1 MKIIQLFN
9 RQVLMEIC
17 SYRIVDVLILLACI
31 LIDLTAAIDSIT
43 SSQFIKDSES
53 LTSPGSIFKLGF
65 FSPENS
71 TNRYAG
77 IWYNQLSVI
86 TPIWVANRNQP
97 LTDSSGIL
105 KVSEDGNLVVLNGLD
120 QVLWSSNVSNGVQN
134 SSAQL
139 NDEGNLILFDSNN
152 NSMWESFQ
160 QPCNILVKD
169 MRLTA
174 DEETG
179 KKTMLTSWKSPF
191 DPSTGSFSAG
201 IDPLGIPQ
209 FFVWNDNRPYWRSG
223 PWNGRNFIGIPT
235 MNSVYLYGFTL
246 ATDANG
252 VLSLSFTYADQS
264 LLRNVA
270 LSHEGELMENIL
282 VNGTN
287 SWDSDWKVP
296 ATECDVYGFCGVF
309 GVCNAQ
315 NTPICSCLKGFEPK
329 NADEWATRNW
339 TAGCVRRTPL
349 QCDRMKN
356 SSEVGKEDGFL
367 RLETMKVP
375 DFAQWSNSD
384 EQQCKEGCL
393 SNCTCVAYS
402 YYPDFGCMSWTVNLI
417 DLQTFSNG
425 GADIFIRLADAEL
438 VGNKRKIKT
447 IIGVTVSAGIIC
459 ILIVAYLL
467 WRCLAKHRGN
477 KKKSK
482 GMLLNE
488 RNHTTFTDAD
498 NINQV
503 KLQELPLF
511 TLQKLIT
518 ATDNFHTKNK
528 LGQGGFGPVYK
539 GEFPDGQEIA
549 VKRLSRASGQGFEE
563 FMNEVVVISKLQH
576 RNLVRL
582 FGCCVEG
589 EEKMLVYEYMSNKSL
604 DAFLFDPGRKQL
616 LDWRK
621 RFCIAQGICRGLLY
635 LHRDSRL
642 RIIHRDLKASNI
654 LLDQELNPKISD
666 FGMARIFG
674 GNEDQ
679 ANTKR
684 VVGTYGYMS
693 PEYAMEGRFSE
704 KSDVFSLGV
713 LLLEI
718 VSGRRN
724 TSFYENDEALS
735 LLGFAWKL
743 WIEGNAAALK
753 DRILNDPSNDAEILR
768 CINVGLLCVQEFAKD
783 RPTVSTVISML
794 NSEIVDLPSPKQPAF
809 SERQI
814 GLDSDSS
821 QNQKKCSANIVTITV
836 VDGR

>member
-1 MKIIQLFN
+1 MRIHGYIIIA
-9 RQVLMEIC
+9 VLSFHMGFVA
-17 SYRIVDVLILLACI
+17 S
-31 LIDLTAAIDSIT
+31 IDTIT
-43 SSQFIKDSES
+43 STQFIKDPES
-53 LTSPGSIFKLGF
+53 LISPSSIFKLGF

-71 TNRYAG
+71 SNRYVG
-77 IWYNQLSVI
+77 IWYNQISVI
-86 TPIWVANRNQP
+86 TPIWVANRNKP

-105 KVSEDGNLVVLNGLD
+105 KVSEDGDLIVLNGQD
-120 QVLWSSNVSNGVQN
+120 QILWSSSNVSTGAVGN
-134 SSAQL
+134 STAEL
-139 NDEGNLILFDSNN
+139 NDNGNLILLDFITRNTI
-152 NSMWESFQ
+152 WESFQ
-160 QPCNILVKD
+160 QPCNVLVED
-169 MRLTA
+169 MRLTS
-174 DEETG
+174 DKETG
-179 KKTMLTSWKSPF
+179 KKTLLTSWKSPS
-191 DPSTGSFSAG
+191 DPSVGSFSAG
-201 IDPLGIPQ
+201 IDPFGIPQ
-209 FFVWNDNRPYWRSG
+209 FFVWNGSSPYLRSG
-223 PWNGRNFIGIPT
+223 PWNGKTFIGVPD
-235 MNSVYLYGFTL
+235 MYSVYLSGFNVVP
-246 ATDANG
+246 DANG
-252 VLSLSFTYADQS
+252 VVSMSFNYVNQSVVRDYVLSY
-264 LLRNVA
+264 
-270 LSHEGELMENIL
+270 EGELMENIFL
-282 VNGTN
+282 NGKK
-287 SWDSDWKVP
+287 SIPDSDWKLP
-296 ATECDVYGFCGVF
+296 RTECDVYGLCGVF
-309 GVCNAQ
+309 GVCNPQ
-315 NTPICSCLKGFEPK
+315 NSPICSCLKGFEPK
-329 NADEWATRNW
+329 NTDEWDTGNW
-339 TAGCVRRTPL
+339 IGGCVRTTLL
-349 QCDRMKN
+349 QCDRLWN
-356 SSEVGKEDGFL
+356 DPEVGKGDGFL

-375 DFAQWSNSD
+375 DFAQWSTSD
-384 EQQCKEGCL
+384 EQHCKEACL
-393 SNCTCVAYS
+393 NNCSCVAYS
-402 YYPDFGCMSWTVNLI
+402 YYTGLGCMSWAVNLI
-417 DLQTFSNG
+417 DTQTFSMG
-425 GADIFIRLADAEL
+425 GADLFIRLAYEEL
-438 VGNKRKIKT
+438 IENKRKIKT

-467 WRCLAKHRGN
+467 WRWLAKHIGSM
-477 KKKSK
+477 KKSK
-482 GMLLNE
+482 NTLLNE
-488 RNHTTFTDAD
+488 TNHTTFSDAD

-503 KLQELPLF
+503 KLQELPVF
-511 TLQKLIT
+511 TLQKLVT

-576 RNLVRL
+576 RNLVRI

-604 DAFLFDPGRKQL
+604 DAFLFDPQRKRL
-616 LDWRK
+616 LDWGQ

-674 GNEDQ
+674 VNENQ
-679 ANTKR
+679 ANTQR

-724 TSFYENDEALS
+724 TSFYDNDEALS

-753 DRILNDPSNDAEILR
+753 DRILNDPSNDEEILR
-768 CINVGLLCVQEFAKD
+768 FINVGLLCVQEFAKD
-783 RPTVSTVISML
+783 RPNVSTVISML

-821 QNQKKCSANIVTITV
+821 QNQKKCSANVVTITV